1 MVSVSF
7 PHLLAV
13 LFAAI
18 AVIVLL
24 TARFRIHA
32 VFALFAACFIV
43 GIGVGMPFEQTL
55 GAIKE
60 GFGHVMKSL
69 AFVIIMGT
77 VLGVML
83 ERTGSTRVMASF
95 ILGKT
100 GEKKAPLAMSITGFV
115 AGLPIFCDSGYIVL
129 SGLVKSL
136 SARTGLS
143 VATLAVSLATG
154 LYSVHCLIPPH
165 PGMSAAAAHLN
176 IEFGRL
182 ILIGILVAAPASAVG
197 YMWALYAGRNLKGS
211 VANSP
216 EKNTESVGSLPGV
229 IQSFLPLVVP
239 IVLIGAKP
247 FLEMEFPSG
256 GFLLRVISILGEP
269 VIALLAG
276 ILLASLNVQSAHTET
291 IGKVLSEG
299 AEKAGGILVIIGAGG
314 AFGAV
319 LSATNPASHFENMS
333 AGEGMGILLPFL
345 IAFALKTAQGSSTV
359 AIITASTL
367 VFPLLPVLGM
377 DSENGRLLAV
387 LAMGAGSMM
396 ISHANDAYFWV
407 ISNFS
412 GLDMRTML
420 RVYSVSSIL
429 MGITTLL
436 MVYLLSAFMSI

>member
-1 MVSVSF
+1 MASVSF
-7 PHLLAV
+7 THLLTV

-32 VFALFAACFIV
+32 VFALFTACFVV
-43 GIGVGMPFEQTL
+43 GIGVSMPFEQIL
-55 GAIKE
+55 GAMKE

-83 ERTGSTRVMASF
+83 ERTGSTRVMAAF

-100 GEKKAPLAMSITGFV
+100 GEKKAPLALSITGFI

-197 YMWALYAGRNLKGS
+197 YFWARYAGRGLQGP
-211 VANSP
+211 ADDSP
-216 EKNTESVGSLPGV
+216 DNQEASDIHLPGAV
-229 IQSFLPLVVP
+229 SSFLLLIVP

-247 FLEMEFPSG
+247 FLEMELPPG
-256 GFLLRVISILGEP
+256 GFFLSLISILGEP
-269 VIALLAG
+269 VIALLVG
-276 ILLASLNVQSAHTET
+276 ILLASFNVRSAHSET

-319 LSATNPASHFENMS
+319 LSATHPASHFENMS

-420 RVYSVSSIL
+420 RVYSVSSLL
-429 MGITTLL
+429 MGVTTLL
-436 MVYLLSAFMSI
+436 MVYLVSAFMSI